1 MLKNRP
7 SEHRPEEWSQQNRY
21 CGVTVDARH
30 VPPGGAHYHHLRQR
44 SHQTSAHSLEHSKAN
59 QRVRGPRESAERR
72 REREDRK
79 TPQIER
85 FCSKLP
91 DEPAIQREHES
102 QRQKVAARDPLN
114 GGKTAVQINGQA
126 GEGDVHHSCIALSHE
141 GPKHSDSSDLPDQWI
156 EPIESIELMLCV
168 RQVRRG
174 PPWSS
179 ARDRAEAIPSR
190 MRNDAVHHPDRSR
203 RLQRLQSQSRGR
215 YPGAPWTLPPHW

>member
-1 MLKNRP
+1 MMKNRP
-7 SEHRPEEWSQQNRY
+7 SKHGPEERSQQNRY

-85 FCSKLP
+85 LCSELP
-91 DEPAIQREHES
+91 DKPAIQREHES
-102 QRQKVAARDPLN
+102 QRQKVAAGDPLN

-126 GEGDVHHSCIALSHE
+126 GERDVHHSCIDLSHE

-156 EPIESIELMLCV
+156 ESIELALGV

-174 PPWSS
+174 PQWWS
-179 ARDRAEAIPSR
+179 ARDRAEAISSR
-190 MRNDAVHHPDRSR
+190 MRNDAVHCPDRSR
-203 RLQRLQSQSRGR
+203 RLQRRQSQSRDR
-215 YPGAPWTLPPHW
+215 YPVAPWTLLPRW